1 MIANP
6 DRTVQADIDNG
17 KVKITTLTVVCLSL
31 LSILAAIYVWILYK
45 YGIRRS
51 GQSVVSSNSN
61 SKEVALTEL
70 TARASSPVSETSSNS
85 TRPVEMIN
93 ALQKEMTR

>member
-31 LSILAAIYVWILYK
+31 LSILASIYVWILYK

-61 SKEVALTEL
+61 ITEVALTEV
-70 TARASSPVSETSSNS
+70 TPRASSPVSEI
-85 TRPVEMIN
+85 RFRV
-93 ALQKEMTR
+93 